1 MCIAVI
7 DPGLKRSSEKR
18 KVFFFIVGAI
28 TSYFTLMSFSMI
40 IPVFCAVYLT
50 YDVDIKNDGNF
61 SRSGLIVELV
71 FWYCMGF
78 CFMWAMKW
86 IFLALYDRSLLG
98 EVIESI
104 RKRSS
109 HDDYGDTITLWET
122 ILWNMCGYYYKNK
135 ALIWC
140 ICATAGE
147 IVLVAVLS
155 IARKESHITF
165 KDCAV
170 LGAVLLI
177 TVGRYTVTMN
187 HSRVH
192 YFFMN
197 RVLSGIAFT
206 ILAIGVI
213 WISKG
218 IKDIESKKKLN
229 KRLKNYCIQEE
240 ENGNKPISTDFERF
254 ILCHFCI
261 ALFMDLMA
269 MYQRATNSS
278 IEHD

>member
-1 MCIAVI
+1 MIGDLLFRFVGFSYAEAIYQVLFDIRYYRDPFMCLYVHSSYRSRF
-7 DPGLKRSSEKR
+7 KRSSEKR

-140 ICATAGE
+140 ILLASVEA
-147 IVLVAVLS
+147 IS
-155 IARKESHITF
+155 IIAISIRNRKNYITV
-165 KDCAV
+165 KD
-170 LGAVLLI
+170 GAVLA
-177 TVGRYTVTMN
+177 TVVLVMLGRYAAIMN
-187 HSRVH
+187 HRKVH
-192 YFFMN
+192 YFFIN
-197 RVLSGIAFT
+197 RLLSGIVYIVLT
-206 ILAIGVI
+206 IGVI
-213 WISKG
+213 CISNG
-218 IKDIESKKKLN
+218 IKDIRNKKKTE
-229 KRLKNYCIQEE
+229 QT
-240 ENGNKPISTDFERF
+240 S
-254 ILCHFCI
+254 
-261 ALFMDLMA
+261 
-269 MYQRATNSS
+269 
-278 IEHD
+278 